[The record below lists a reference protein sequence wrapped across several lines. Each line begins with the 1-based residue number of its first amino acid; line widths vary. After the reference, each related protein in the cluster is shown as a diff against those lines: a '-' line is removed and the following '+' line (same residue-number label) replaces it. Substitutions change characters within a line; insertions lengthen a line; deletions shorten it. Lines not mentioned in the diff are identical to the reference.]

1 MNPLSKKI
9 LCPHCG
15 QYYNHR
21 NARGV
26 DVWECYGRIHDN
38 CQAEILRQE
47 ELYAVI
53 HTALQ
58 MLRDLH
64 PTVKMNKI
72 PVLLKDDPEDKHIEA
87 AGLYLENA
95 FARKTQEF
103 LKGCRPED
111 DVPEDTKGCGDLIK
125 ELLEKIELV
134 DNVFLVKF
142 YGVAPVRVGRMS
154 KERNVYTGKRLTRSR

>member
-1 MNPLSKKI
+1 
-9 LCPHCG
+9 
-15 QYYNHR
+15 
-21 NARGV
+21 
-26 DVWECYGRIHDN
+26 
-38 CQAEILRQE
+38 
-47 ELYAVI
+47 
-53 HTALQ
+53 